1 MKISSLPDLSIQKPV
16 LATVMSLVIVFAG
29 FLAWSKLPVR
39 EYPDI
44 DPPVITITT
53 VYPGASSTV
62 IESEITDLIESEFSG
77 ITGIKTMTSSSRDQV
92 STIVLEFVL
101 ERNIDIAAQD
111 VRDKVAR
118 ISRKLPDNADDPI
131 IAKADADA
139 QPIMWIKVQ
148 SKSLS
153 EKPHLLRYTPQVM
166 SSLTA
171 QSTQPSLSSQALHLG
186 TSRTDSPE
194 RNLIDLA
201 EYVDQEIKD
210 YFQNVPGVSKV
221 IFGGERRRSI
231 QVLLDTKKL
240 AYYGLTV
247 IDIEKAL
254 DANNIE
260 LPAGTILSK
269 TREFSINVN
278 AKLTTPEE
286 YANISIKDSSFGLVK
301 LKDVAQ
307 VILGAQ
313 NDKSFVRFNGQQGF
327 GLGIVRQAQS
337 NTVKI
342 SDAVHKLIKELEP
355 KIPEDIELEVGYDAA
370 QFIRL
375 SLQELYTTIFQAT
388 LLVLLVIFV
397 FLRNIRTTLIPSL
410 AIPISLVGV
419 MIGIQAFGFT
429 LNQMTLLGLII
440 AIGIVVDDSI
450 IVLENIYRYIEEGMD
465 AKAAAK
471 KGAEEITFAV
481 IATTLV
487 LISIFLPVA
496 FLSGITGRL
505 LSEFAF
511 SLCFATSISSFV
523 ALTIVPMLCSRVFV
537 KIPSRSS
544 HQGSTFYNQ
553 IKIWLERLFV
563 RLEQAYAS
571 MLDLVLKHKNKFVSI
586 VLLVSVFASVF
597 LFNSLPKDFIPN
609 EDRGTFFVI
618 FKSPRGSNIDVIDKQ
633 IRKVETLLAKIPE
646 IATTISVAAFGRDAP
661 GKVTE
666 GIIITRLKHW
676 KERARKVGAI
686 VGPLYPQL
694 FAMPEVFTLPIMPKS
709 GPDSGF
715 GSQPIQLVLK
725 SNNLD
730 FLVKASAAIT
740 QQSATL
746 PAIMF
751 ARSNLSLDKPELTV
765 DINREKAQSLG
776 LSMEDI
782 SKSIELLFTGID
794 VTEFNDKGENY
805 KVILTVA
812 RDQKDSISKI
822 GEFALRNQD
831 GRMIQLSNLITVRE
845 TIGAEDLNHHNRK
858 KSVTIEASPQAG
870 VTPSDGLM
878 ELERLAKTVI
888 AGMENV
894 PADFE
899 MDYLGT
905 SKELQDSN
913 AALYFGFVIAL
924 IFAYLFLAGQF
935 ESFLSP
941 VIIMLTVPLA
951 LVGALFGIFVFQF
964 FPWIT
969 HVLTGILGEKFFW
982 LQYAIPQFKNI
993 SLNLYSQVGMIM
1005 LIGMATKN
1013 GILLV
1018 EFMNQLREQGMST
1031 MDAIKQAARLRLRP
1045 VLMTAVSTILGL
1057 LPIALALGIGT
1068 ESRQSLGVVIIAG
1081 MTVATVLTLV
1091 LVPAVY
1097 AVFYQRRVVTK

>member
-1 MKISSLPDLSIQKPV
+1 MKISSLSDLSIKRPV

-29 FLAWSKLPVR
+29 VLAWTKLPVR

-44 DPPVITITT
+44 DPPIVTVTT
-53 VYPGASSTV
+53 VYPGASSKV
-62 IESEITDLIESEFSG
+62 IESEITDVIESELSG
-77 ITGIKTMTSSSRDQV
+77 VEGIRSMVSSSRDQV
-92 STIVLEFVL
+92 STVVLEFVL

-111 VRDKVAR
+111 IRDKIARVA
-118 ISRKLPDNADDPI
+118 RKLPENSDDPV
-131 IAKADADA
+131 IAKADSDA
-139 QPIMWIKVQ
+139 QPIMWVRVQ
-148 SKSLS
+148 S
-153 EKPHLLRYTPQVM
+153 
-166 SSLTA
+166 
-171 QSTQPSLSSQALHLG
+171 QS
-186 TSRTDSPE
+186 

-210 YFQNVPGVSKV
+210 YFQNIPGVSKV

-231 QVLLDTKKL
+231 KVLLDTKKL
-240 AYYGLTV
+240 AYYGV
-247 IDIEKAL
+247 SVRDIEEAL

-260 LPAGTILSK
+260 LPAGTILTKS
-269 TREFSINVN
+269 REFSINVD
-278 AKLTTPEE
+278 AKLTTPQE
-286 YANISIKDSSFGLVK
+286 YAEIDIKDSRSGVIK

-307 VILGAQ
+307 VIEGAE

-327 GLGIVRQAQS
+327 GLGIVRQAKS
-337 NTVKI
+337 NTIEI
-342 SDAVHKLIKELEP
+342 SNKVLKLIDELNK
-355 KIPEDIELEVGYDAA
+355 KIPEDIELDVGYDAA

-375 SLQELYTTIFQAT
+375 SMDELYMTILQAT

-397 FLRNIRTTLIPSL
+397 FLRNLRSTLIPGV

-419 MIGIQAFGFT
+419 MIGIQALGFT

-440 AIGIVVDDSI
+440 SIGIVVDDSI
-450 IVLENIYRYIEEGMD
+450 IVLENIYRYIEQGMEP
-465 AKAAAK
+465 KEAAR

-487 LISIFLPVA
+487 LISIFLPVG

-523 ALTIVPMLCSRVFV
+523 ALTIAPMLCSKVFV
-537 KIPSRSS
+537 PLALQKQEKSS
-544 HQGSTFYNQ
+544 GFYEAV
-553 IKIWLERLFV
+553 KTWLENFFIS
-563 RLEQAYAS
+563 LEKFYSSALEWALQHKS
-571 MLDLVLKHKNKFVSI
+571 KLVTVVMLG
-586 VLLVSVFASVF
+586 SVVISVA
-597 LFNSLPKDFIPN
+597 LFNYLPKDFIPD

-618 FKSPRGSNIDVIDKQ
+618 FKSPTGSNIDVLDRQ
-633 IRKVETLLAKIPE
+633 IRKVETLLATIPE
-646 IATTISVAAFGRDAP
+646 VATTISVAAFGRDAP

-666 GIIITRLKHW
+666 GIIITRLKAW
-676 KERARKVGAI
+676 KDRARKVGAI
-686 VGPLYPQL
+686 VGPLYPQF

-730 FLVKASAAIT
+730 FLVKASANVV
-740 QQSATL
+740 QQSFSL

-751 ARSNLSLDKPELTV
+751 ARSNLTLDKPELTV

-794 VTEFNDKGENY
+794 VTEFNENGENY
-805 KVILTVA
+805 KVMLSVP
-812 RDQKDSISKI
+812 RVERDSIGKI
-822 GEFALRNQD
+822 GEFALRNKSGQ
-831 GRMIQLSNLITVRE
+831 MIQLSNLITVRE
-845 TIGAEDLNHHNRK
+845 TIGAEELNHHNRK
-858 KSVTIEASPQAG
+858 KSVTIQASPKEGMTA
-870 VTPSDGLM
+870 SDGLIQ
-878 ELERLAKTVI
+878 LEDLAHKVI
-888 AGMENV
+888 AGMDQV
-894 PADFE
+894 PPDFE
-899 MDYLGT
+899 MDYVGT
-905 SKELQDSN
+905 SKELKDSD
-913 AALYFGFVIAL
+913 AALYFGFFVAL

-935 ESFLSP
+935 ESFISP
-941 VIIMLTVPLA
+941 LIIMLTVPLA
-951 LVGALFGIFVFQF
+951 LVGALLGIFAFQF

-969 HVLTGILGEKFFW
+969 QILIGILGQKFSW

-1018 EFMNQLREQGMST
+1018 EFMNQLREQGLST
-1031 MDAIKQAARLRLRP
+1031 IEAVKEAARLRLRP
-1045 VLMTAVSTILGL
+1045 VLMTAISTVLGL
-1057 LPIALALGIGT
+1057 LPIALAMGVGT

-1081 MTVATVLTLV
+1081 MSIATILTLL

-1097 AVFYQRRVVTK
+1097 NLVFVKEKIPAAA